1 MTAHPDKGG
10 NEEEY
15 KKIIETYEVLGNPHQ
30 RLKYELGLLR
40 EHYQYIEPE
49 GKKTIYNPDE
59 KIKDDLVWKIIE
71 TLEWELK
78 VNDLEQEELSK
89 YGGNKLTT
97 RFKDSSGNI
106 IGPNEFCL
114 SWIRYK

>member
-1 MTAHPDKGG
+1 LTAHPDKGG

-59 KIKDDLVWKIIE
+59 KIKDDLV
-71 TLEWELK
+71 
-78 VNDLEQEELSK
+78 
-89 YGGNKLTT
+89 
-97 RFKDSSGNI
+97 
-106 IGPNEFCL
+106 
-114 SWIRYK
+114 